1 MLPAEFSGLWGMAA
15 NPHGDG
21 YTCHEKENRDKIS
34 DYQIPVTVG
43 KADCEAGEIAGLRIC
58 EDTITGNVCV
68 CIQKPSGYGEQCRNK
83 IRF

>member
-21 YTCHEKENRDKIS
+21 DTCHKEENRNKIS
-34 DYQIPVTVG
+34 DYQIPVAVG
-43 KADCEAGEIAGLRIC
+43 KADSEAGEIAGLCIC
-58 EDTITGNVCV
+58 EDTVTGNVCV